1 MAVLLEKNGK
11 RKLPDWPKLV
21 ASLTHA
27 QIKFFGPILEDLI
40 ANKDSAVVLEFY
52 AALANY
58 HKHNMTRSQKA
69 AGAEEAEARFFSEEA
84 YENEEAN
91 RRAAW
96 ATIEEAE
103 EEGLIWTPPAGDGKV
118 M

>member
-1 MAVLLEKNGK
+1 MAVLLERNGK
-11 RKLPDWPKLV
+11 RKLPDWPKLI

-27 QIKFFGPILEDLI
+27 QIKFFGPILEDVI
-40 ANKDSAVVLEFY
+40 ANKDSTVILEFY
-52 AALANY
+52 AALANH
-58 HKHNMTRSQKA
+58 HKHNMTKSQKS
-69 AGAEEAEARFFSEEA
+69 AGAEEAEARFFSEAA

-96 ATIEEAE
+96 AVIEEAE
-103 EEGLIWTPPAGDGKV
+103 AEGLIWTPEQGDGKV